1 VVLFL
6 NFLTGIILVVV
17 AFVLRLLST
26 TRDLELNVLDYIF
39 RLIPFFS
46 FNYGV
51 INLCNMNLYKLA
63 YTWPTMPSVFAS
75 KAVLWDMLYLIFMS
89 IFFTIALIIAEN
101 SFKFSS
107 KFKSLNISS
116 IKKELEEENNSHPS
130 DTDVI
135 EEEKEIE

>member
-1 VVLFL
+1 
-6 NFLTGIILVVV
+6 
-17 AFVLRLLST
+17 
-26 TRDLELNVLDYIF
+26 
-39 RLIPFFS
+39 
-46 FNYGV
+46 
-51 INLCNMNLYKLA
+51 MA
-63 YTWPTMPSVFAS
+63 YTWPSMPSVFAS

-116 IKKELEEENNSHPS
+116 VKKELEEENNAHPS